1 MIRIIFF
8 KTKGLISGFESKG
21 HSMSAPH
28 GQDIICAAVSSACYM
43 AVNTITEVIGI
54 EADAAAT
61 DGYMRLEIESSIE
74 KAQDILNGLYLHLT
88 ELEKQYPENI
98 NVINTEV

>member
-1 MIRIIFF
+1 
-8 KTKGLISGFESKG
+8 
-21 HSMSAPH
+21 MSAES

-43 AVNTITEVIGI
+43 AANTITEIIGI
-54 EADAAAT
+54 DADAAAY
-61 DGYMRLEIESSIE
+61 DGFMRLDIKSSIE

-98 NVINTEV
+98 KLIKTEV